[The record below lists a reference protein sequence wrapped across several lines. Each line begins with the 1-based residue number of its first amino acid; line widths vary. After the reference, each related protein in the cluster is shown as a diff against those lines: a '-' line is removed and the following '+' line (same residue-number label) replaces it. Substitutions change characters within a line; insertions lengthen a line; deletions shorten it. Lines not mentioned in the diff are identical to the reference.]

1 MADQQADTVIICSS
15 ELIAN
20 VMQEYFNK
28 KMFKIAVEIVD
39 LQTTESGYAFSLLFK
54 ENQKQAIVAEIH
66 QDSTVS
72 FPLVE
77 IATGEWKVMDTT
89 TKVKRDNKGRFEKRE
104 TVNEC

>member
-54 ENQKQAIVAEIH
+54 KKEIIQEQTATVD
-66 QDSTVS
+66 QDWPRITKADDKAR
-72 FPLVE
+72 LLE
-77 IATGEWKVMDTT
+77 IR
-89 TKVKRDNKGRFEKRE
+89 RDSKGRFEKRE